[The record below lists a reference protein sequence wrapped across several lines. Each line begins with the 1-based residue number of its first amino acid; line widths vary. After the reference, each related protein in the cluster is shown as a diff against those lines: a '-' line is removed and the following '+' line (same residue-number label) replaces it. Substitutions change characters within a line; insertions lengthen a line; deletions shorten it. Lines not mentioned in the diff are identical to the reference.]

1 MGNHD
6 EFAEDRSVSGD
17 AILDGMI
24 GNDIGLLDAV
34 DLPIIIISR
43 DCTIARVNRAAT
55 TVLGLK
61 ATDIGRTINDSLPG
75 VENLH
80 RLCARVIAD
89 GAPHRIESRLGERS
103 FLLRIAPYTG
113 KDWVVLGSVLTFTN
127 ITAFRASIDQA
138 IYEREYTKAILNA
151 VVDPLVVLDDKLQV
165 QTANRAF
172 HSLFGLSRDKT
183 QGISIR
189 KLGNHEWEMS
199 EAWASVQSSLSN
211 HTQVHAIEIEGEL
224 PGIGKRTFV
233 LDAHELAGDRNALI
247 LLTFDD
253 VTERKQSERTT
264 SLLAA
269 IVDYS
274 EDAILSKK
282 LNGTI
287 TSWNKSA
294 ERLFG
299 YTLEEAIGQ
308 HITLIVPW
316 ERRSEEEGIL
326 RRLAEGERVDHFE
339 TVRRRKDGTTLDVSL
354 TISPIRDAAGRVIG
368 ASNVARDITDRKRSE
383 RALAEQARLLDLSN
397 DAIFV
402 RDSSDRVTYW
412 NSAASEL
419 YGFTREEALG
429 QVCHALLSTQFP
441 APLEKIKE
449 ELHREER
456 WSGELIHTRKDGT
469 EVIVTSRWVLDQK
482 AEEGRWSVLETN
494 NDITQQ
500 KRTEKA
506 LRESEERF
514 RAIVETTPECV
525 KLLSADGTL
534 LHMNLPGLQM
544 VGAHSANEVVGKS
557 VYDLVAPEDRE
568 RFKSFNED
576 VCRGERGSLQFE
588 IVGLDGRRRSMET
601 HAAPLRNSDET
612 IIHLAVTSDITQRK
626 QAEQALRESEQRYRT
641 ITEATPIMVWMAGL
655 DKACYYFNKGWL
667 DFVGHSLEAEVG
679 NGWVE
684 GVHPDDLDRCLQV
697 YESSFEARRSFEM
710 HYRLKHRTG
719 QYRWILDCGV
729 PRFTPDGTFEG
740 YVGGCLDIHDQKEAD
755 ERLRRSAERFQALVN
770 ASSDVV
776 YHMSPDWSEMRQLD
790 GRGFLAD
797 TGKPRKDWLNE
808 YIDVADQPLVLKT
821 IREAVRTKS
830 MFELEHR
837 VRRTDGSLGWT
848 YTRAIPLLDANG
860 AIVEWFGAASD
871 VTVRKEA
878 EEKYRK
884 LAQTLDA
891 EVRARTRELEEQ
903 SNHVRELSWRL
914 LRSQDEERRHIARE
928 LHDSAGQTLTVLGIN
943 LAQLAQKAGRNAPEL
958 AAEAEQIQET
968 VQQLHRE
975 IRTTSYLLHPP
986 LLDESGLY
994 SAISWY
1000 LQGLQERSGL
1010 EVRLDCSEKFGRLSR
1025 EVELVIFRLVQECLT
1040 NIHRHSGSK
1049 SASIRL
1055 TQDVNQITLEIRDQG
1070 KGMAAERLA
1079 EVQSGRS
1086 GVGITGMRERLRQFE
1101 GTLEIESSD
1110 SGTRIFATIPAAKT
1124 VPADA
1129 QGKDEP
1135 LQAAV

>member
-1 MGNHD
+1 MAKHD
-6 EFAEDRSVSGD
+6 EFAGDGTVSGD
-17 AILDGMI
+17 AILDGII
-24 GNDIGLLDAV
+24 GNDIGLLEAV
-34 DLPIIIISR
+34 DLPIIVISR
-43 DCTIARVNRAAT
+43 DRSIVRINRAAI
-55 TVLGLK
+55 TVLGVKL
-61 ATDIGRTINDSLPG
+61 TDIGRSIDDSLRS
-75 VENLH
+75 VENLG

-89 GAPHRIESRLGERS
+89 GAPHRTEARDGDRC
-103 FLLRIAPYTG
+103 FLLRVAPYRG
-113 KDWVVLGSVLTFTN
+113 SDRQILGAVVTLTN
-127 ITAFRASIDQA
+127 VTAFRASIDQA

-151 VVDPLVVLDDKLQV
+151 VIDPLVVLDDKLHV

-172 HSLFGLSRDKT
+172 HILFGVSRDKT

-189 KLGNHEWEMS
+189 KLGDHEWETS
-199 EAWASVQSSLSN
+199 EAWASVEASLGR
-211 HTQVHAIEIEGEL
+211 HTQFKTIEIEGEL
-224 PGIGKRTFV
+224 PVIGRRIFV
-233 LDAHELAGDRNALI
+233 LDAHELGRDRNTLI
-247 LLTFDD
+247 VLTFHD
-253 VTERKQSERTT
+253 VTERKQAERTT

-269 IVDYS
+269 IVDCS
-274 EDAILSKK
+274 DDAIISKK
-282 LNGTI
+282 LDGTI
-287 TSWNKSA
+287 TSWNNSA

-299 YTLEEAIGQ
+299 YSAGEAIGEL
-308 HITLIVPW
+308 ITLIIPW
-316 ERRSEEEGIL
+316 ERRSEEEDIL
-326 RRLAEGERVDHFE
+326 RRLAQGEVVDHFE
-339 TVRRRKDGTTLDVSL
+339 TVRKRKDGTTLDVSL

-368 ASNVARDITDRKRSE
+368 ASKVARDITDRKRAE

-402 RDSSDRVTYW
+402 RDAADRVTYW
-412 NSAASEL
+412 NSAATEL

-429 QVCHALLSTQFP
+429 QVSHDLLCTQFP
-441 APLEKIKE
+441 AALEEIKE
-449 ELHREER
+449 QLHREER
-456 WSGELIHTRKDGT
+456 WSGELVHVRKDGT
-469 EVIVTSRWVLDQK
+469 EIIVASRWALDQR
-482 AEEGRWSVLETN
+482 GGGDRRCVLETN

-525 KLLSADGTL
+525 KLLAADGTL
-534 LHMNLPGLQM
+534 LHMNLSGLQM
-544 VGAHSANEVVGKS
+544 VGARSGDEVAGRS

-568 RFKSFNED
+568 RYKSFNESI
-576 VCRGERGSLQFE
+576 CRGERGSLQFAM
-588 IVGLDGRRRSMET
+588 VGLDGNRRYMET

-612 IIHLAVTSDITQRK
+612 IIHLAVTSDISQRK

-641 ITEATPIMVWMAGL
+641 ITEATPIMVWMSGL
-655 DKACYYFNKGWL
+655 DKACFYFNKGWL
-667 DFVGHSLEAEVG
+667 DFVGRTLEQEVG
-679 NGWVE
+679 NGWAE
-684 GVHPDDLDRCLQV
+684 GVHPDDFDRCLQIYV
-697 YESSFEARRSFEM
+697 SSFDARRSFEM
-710 HYRLKHRTG
+710 HYRLRHRTG

-729 PRFTPDGTFEG
+729 PRYTPDGIFEG

-755 ERLRRSAERFQALVN
+755 ELLRRSEERFRALVN

-776 YHMSPDWSEMRQLD
+776 YYMSPDWSEMRQLD
-790 GRGFLAD
+790 GKGFIAD
-797 TGKPRKDWLNE
+797 TGKPRRDWLDE
-808 YIDVADQPLVLKT
+808 YIDVADQPLVLKS
-821 IREAVRTKS
+821 IREALRTKS

-837 VRRTDGSLGWT
+837 IRRKDGTMGWT
-848 YTRAIPLLDANG
+848 YSRAVPLLDANG
-860 AIVEWFGAASD
+860 AIMEWFGAASD

-884 LAQTLDA
+884 LVQTLDA

-903 SNHVRELSWRL
+903 SNQVRKLSWRL
-914 LRSQDEERRHIARE
+914 LRTQDEERRHIARE

-958 AAEAEQIQET
+958 AIETEQIQET

-1000 LQGLQERSGL
+1000 IQGLQERSGL
-1010 EVRLDCSEKFGRLSR
+1010 EVHLDCSEKFGRLPR

-1049 SASIRL
+1049 TASIRL
-1055 TQDVNQITLEIRDQG
+1055 TQDVNQITLEIQDQG

-1086 GVGITGMRERLRQFE
+1086 GVGVTGMRERLRQVE
-1101 GTLEIESSD
+1101 GTLDIESGEL
-1110 SGTRIFATIPAAKT
+1110 GTRVFAMIPVAKSAATDDQK
-1124 VPADA
+1124 
-1129 QGKDEP
+1129 KDEP
-1135 LQAAV
+1135 MQAAV